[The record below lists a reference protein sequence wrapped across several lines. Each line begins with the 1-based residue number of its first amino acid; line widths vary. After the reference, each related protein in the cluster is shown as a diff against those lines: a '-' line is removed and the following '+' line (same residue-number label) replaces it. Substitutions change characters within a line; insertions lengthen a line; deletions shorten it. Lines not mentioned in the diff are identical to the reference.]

1 MSAPAVLRCLV
12 LLLPLGLGG
21 CITSA
26 SDLGR
31 LNPFAEK
38 QERLPGERRSIIDPA
53 RTTLPKPGQE
63 AAPAEPA
70 AAEPAARPASRRK
83 AR

>member
-1 MSAPAVLRCLV
+1 MSAPVILRCLV

-26 SDLGR
+26 PDLSR
-31 LNPFAEK
+31 LNPFAER
-38 QERLPGERRSIIDPA
+38 QERLPGTRRPIIDPS
-53 RTTLPKPGQE
+53 RTTLPKPGQQ
-63 AAPAEPA
+63 AAAAEPA
-70 AAEPAARPASRRK
+70 PAEPAARPAAKRT

>member
-1 MSAPAVLRCLV
+1 MSAPAILRCLV

-26 SDLGR
+26 PDLSR

-38 QERLPGERRSIIDPA
+38 QERLPGTRRSIIDPS
-53 RTTLPKPGQE
+53 RTTLPRPGQE
-63 AAPAEPA
+63 AA
-70 AAEPAARPASRRK
+70 AAEPAPKRK